1 MLELES
7 EQPAAEG
14 GAEIIDHRH
23 DQVDR
28 EDQGEQA
35 VFQEETDGNLDL
47 LAEPSD
53 PDLDEDKT
61 SWAFPSQRTQ
71 QFWKSPCSSPGLSPR
86 YQRLGK
92 PITGRHREDQD
103 HRPDDMRRLN
113 CAIWFS
119 SLGEPPDSYLLPAA
133 IFAKLIVFASTPDQG
148 KNYILP
154 KVIFHPFRNP
164 SSLHLV
170 PPACFRRGSTCKKS
184 TLEYT
189 TYE

>member
-1 MLELES
+1 MQSDE
-7 EQPAAEG
+7 PASKVCAEV
-14 GAEIIDHRH
+14 IDDRH

-28 EDQGEQA
+28 DDQGEQA
-35 VFQEETDGNLDL
+35 VFQKEADGDLDL

-53 PDLDEDKT
+53 LDLDDDKT
-61 SWAFPSQRTQ
+61 SWSFPSQRTQ

-86 YQRLGK
+86 YQCLGK
-92 PITGRHREDQD
+92 PITGRHR
-103 HRPDDMRRLN
+103 RPRSPPRRQRRLN

-119 SLGEPPDSYLLPAA
+119 SLGEPPDSCLLPAA

-148 KNYILP
+148 KHYILP
-154 KVIFHPFRNP
+154 KVTFHPFRNP

-170 PPACFRRGSTCKKS
+170 PPACLRRGSTCKKS